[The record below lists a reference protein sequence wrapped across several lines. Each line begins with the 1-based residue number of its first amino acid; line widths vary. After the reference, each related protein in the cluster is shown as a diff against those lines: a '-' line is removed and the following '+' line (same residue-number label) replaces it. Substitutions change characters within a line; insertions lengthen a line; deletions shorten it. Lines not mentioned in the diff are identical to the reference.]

1 MILLP
6 KVPERADNQWGTLPF
21 VEAGHISHTGI
32 SQKEPSSF
40 RTHGKPFIDVT
51 RWKIFRA
58 SFSHTSFRLAQNRK
72 PFGWDWKIVRRRT
85 FYHFLQGKT
94 AERCPKYLSDHKS
107 LYDKHI
113 PYNLKNERTFPKT
126 LGRDIYCAK
135 VTPNPYVTS
144 HLHTVNA
151 DKHWPHEIHHLLH
164 HKTGDAVLTSPK
176 CFWYV
181 ILVNVSQPSYHSLY
195 RFPDG

>member
-6 KVPERADNQWGTLPF
+6 KVLERADNQWGTLPF

-40 RTHGKPFIDVT
+40 RTHGKPFIILMLHAERYFGHLSVILHSVWLRT
-51 RWKIFRA
+51 E
-58 SFSHTSFRLAQNRK
+58 NRSAE
-72 PFGWDWKIVRRRT
+72 
-85 FYHFLQGKT
+85 T

-151 DKHWPHEIHHLLH
+151 DKH
-164 HKTGDAVLTSPK
+164 
-176 CFWYV
+176 
-181 ILVNVSQPSYHSLY
+181 
-195 RFPDG
+195 

>member
-40 RTHGKPFIDVT
+40 RTHGKPFIILMLHAE
-51 RWKIFRA
+51 RY
-58 SFSHTSFRLAQNRK
+58 
-72 PFGWDWKIVRRRT
+72 FGHLSVILHSVRRRT

-151 DKHWPHEIHHLLH
+151 DKH
-164 HKTGDAVLTSPK
+164 
-176 CFWYV
+176 
-181 ILVNVSQPSYHSLY
+181 
-195 RFPDG
+195 

>member
-40 RTHGKPFIDVT
+40 RTHGKPFIILMLHAE
-51 RWKIFRA
+51 RY
-58 SFSHTSFRLAQNRK
+58 
-72 PFGWDWKIVRRRT
+72 FGHLSVILHSVWRRT
-85 FYHFLQGKT
+85 ENRS
-94 AERCPKYLSDHKS
+94 AEIEKSFGAELFTISDHKS

-151 DKHWPHEIHHLLH
+151 DKH
-164 HKTGDAVLTSPK
+164 
-176 CFWYV
+176 
-181 ILVNVSQPSYHSLY
+181 
-195 RFPDG
+195 

>member
-40 RTHGKPFIDVT
+40 RTHGKPFIILMLHAE
-51 RWKIFRA
+51 RY
-58 SFSHTSFRLAQNRK
+58 
-72 PFGWDWKIVRRRT
+72 FGHLSVILHSVWRRT
-85 FYHFLQGKT
+85 ENRSAEIEKSFGAELFTISCKERR

-151 DKHWPHEIHHLLH
+151 DKH
-164 HKTGDAVLTSPK
+164 
-176 CFWYV
+176 
-181 ILVNVSQPSYHSLY
+181 
-195 RFPDG
+195 